1 MALRVILTTGGTGGH
16 IFPAL
21 AVAEA
26 LKKRLPDAQ
35 VFFVGGLYGP
45 EKQLAEKAG
54 LEFYGLPVRGM
65 LGRGLKAIPALWAMA
80 CGTVQAFRLLHE
92 WKPDVV
98 MGFGGYAAF
107 ATVFAAWMRGRPTG
121 IHEQNAIPGAANK
134 ILGKLVR
141 RVCLSWPENSFF
153 PAQRCVFTG
162 NPIRYDIASVGGHDH
177 NGDPLAVASSEG
189 NRIVPRKIRTA
200 SPRLLIMG
208 GSQGAKA
215 INSLAVTML
224 APLRDAGV
232 HILHQTGP
240 ADLDRIRA
248 AYKSHGYSQEDVN
261 DMVVPFIYDMAKAY
275 AQADLAMCRAGAT
288 TLAELAA
295 TGTPSVL
302 IPFPYAAHDHQTSNA
317 RALAST
323 GLEFSPD
330 GGALLVPENEIN
342 ERDMASLLLSLLQNH
357 QRLDAMSDAARTLAR
372 PDAASAVADEII
384 KLAALR

>member
-26 LKKRLPDAQ
+26 LKKRLPD
-35 VFFVGGLYGP
+35 VYIIFVGGLYGP
-45 EKQLAEKAG
+45 EKQLVEKAG

-65 LGRGLKAIPALWAMA
+65 LGRGFKAIPALWAMA
-80 CGTVQAFRLLHE
+80 RGLVQAFRRLHE
-92 WKPDVV
+92 WKPDAV

-107 ATVFAAWMRGRPTG
+107 ATVCAAWMRGRPTG

-134 ILGKLVR
+134 ILGKMVR
-141 RVCLSWPENSFF
+141 RICLSWPNNSYF
-153 PAQRCVFTG
+153 PAQRSVLTG
-162 NPIRYDIASVGGHDH
+162 NPIRQDIAAVGGHDD
-177 NGDPLAVASSEG
+177 NGDPLAVSNPDAIKAIS
-189 NRIVPRKIRTA
+189 RKTRTSA
-200 SPRLLIMG
+200 PRLLIMG

-224 APLRDAGV
+224 SQLRNAGV

-240 ADLDRIRA
+240 ADLDRTRE

-261 DMVVPFIYDMAKAY
+261 EMVVPFIYDMASAY
-275 AQADLAMCRAGAT
+275 AQADLALCRAGAT
-288 TLAELAA
+288 TLSELAA
-295 TGTPSVL
+295 TGTPALL
-302 IPFPYAAHDHQTSNA
+302 IPFPYAAHDHQTGNA
-317 RALAST
+317 RAMAST
-323 GLEFSPD
+323 GLDLSPD
-330 GGALLVPENEIN
+330 GGALLVPENEIY
-342 ERDMASLLLSLLQNH
+342 ERDMAALLLSLLQDH
-357 QRLDAMSDAARTLAR
+357 PRLDAMSAAARTLAR